1 MRRNGLLSSVVL
13 AACLTPSSLY
23 AQQQTQQPQPPRP
36 GVVVVSYN
44 KCRLDAVARLD
55 SAGLRAFYPVLDE
68 VVREGR
74 LLGWGVLTHNW
85 GDEWNFVIYYT
96 ATNAAAFHSAFAE
109 AVRRINQRAPTFF
122 SDVSSLCTEH
132 KDNIYAV
139 VRLGSA
145 SPPATVPPPR

>member
-68 VVREGR
+68 VVRRCLPQRVRGGGPADQPARADLFFGR
-74 LLGWGVLTHNW
+74 V
-85 GDEWNFVIYYT
+85 V
-96 ATNAAAFHSAFAE
+96 
-109 AVRRINQRAPTFF
+109 AV
-122 SDVSSLCTEH
+122 
-132 KDNIYAV
+132 Y
-139 VRLGSA
+139 
-145 SPPATVPPPR
+145 